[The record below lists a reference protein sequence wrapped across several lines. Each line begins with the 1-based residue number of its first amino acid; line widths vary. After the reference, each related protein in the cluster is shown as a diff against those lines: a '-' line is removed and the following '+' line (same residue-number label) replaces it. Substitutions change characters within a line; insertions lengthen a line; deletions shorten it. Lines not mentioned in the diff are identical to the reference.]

1 MAASA
6 RLSAADRTPGQ
17 ALDAA
22 QLQFQRS
29 MIESSLAPLKKHLLE
44 LTALEKKLA
53 ESGDYSTAINV
64 REQRRRVEGDLE
76 RMDKELLLMQTREQ
90 SLKAALL
97 PDRITLPLE
106 KAVLSGVQFS
116 GGALTGWNRPG
127 ASAKWKLPSLPPGGY
142 EVILRYRCGALDGGV
157 VQVQETKF
165 SLTNQIDTTLTG
177 PQEKNLGTIKITDG
191 TGPLTLAAVTLVKD
205 KLMDLIDIHLVPAS
219 R

>member
-1 MAASA
+1 MKIATFISALFGLTVMAASA
-6 RLSAADRTPGQ
+6 RLSAADSAPRQT
-17 ALDAA
+17 LDAA

-29 MIESSLAPLKKHLLE
+29 LIESSLAPLKKHLLE

-53 ESGDYSTAINV
+53 ETHDYRTAISV
-64 REQRRRVEGDLE
+64 RDQRRRVEGDLE

-97 PDRITLPLE
+97 PDRITLPLD

-116 GGALTGWNRPG
+116 SGALTGWNRAG
-127 ASAKWKLPSLPPGGY
+127 ASAEWKLPGLPPGGY

-157 VQVQETKF
+157 VQVQEAKF
-165 SLTNQIDTTLTG
+165 SLKNQVDTTLKG

-191 TGPLTLAAVTLVKD
+191 
-205 KLMDLIDIHLVPAS
+205 S
-219 R
+219 